1 MIEER
6 VDVYELTDGSEK
18 LIAENMSVEDACLLV
33 STMFQK
39 YFAQPDMRM
48 QIRRRRE
55 EVEACHD

>member
-6 VDVYELTDGSEK
+6 VNVYELIDEGEV

-33 STMFQK
+33 SAMFRK